1 MKRML
6 PSAILATVSLTALC
20 DCRLA
25 AAQEQM
31 LRQVIDA
38 EVRSAYQQE
47 SLTPAGLAS
56 DAAFLRRVYLD
67 LLGTIPTHE
76 EARRF
81 LNDKAA
87 DKRAVLIDRLLDDP
101 RYARHQADVWDLL
114 FFGRNPADRDLTS
127 RREGFQKWLTDQFA
141 RNVPYDRWV
150 RELLLAEGLT
160 DQGPA
165 MFYALFRNEP
175 AEAADAVSRLFL
187 GTQLRCARCHD
198 HPYEKWK
205 QEDFYGMAGF
215 FVRLTFVEA
224 PRNGKRNYLIAEKSS
239 GDVLFTGSAKEQ
251 KPGQK
256 GKPLPARFLGGAVLE
271 EPPLPAD
278 FREPDLKKAATAPA
292 PLFSR
297 KAKLAEW
304 VTAADNPY
312 FARAAANRLW
322 AQFMG
327 RGLVQ
332 PVDDLGSKKTPSH
345 PHMLQA
351 LTEQLVAHQFDM
363 KWFIRELVN
372 SRTYQLASTGP
383 ATESAP
389 VWYERARVRPLSAE
403 EFFAAIRVAS
413 GFDAAEPKPDQK
425 LPGTEYMLQY
435 FGEPTDG
442 RGDFQPS
449 LNEHLFLNNSGH
461 LRQVI
466 QRRKGNLADVLLT
479 STDSWEQRVER
490 LYLSVLTR
498 PPSAE
503 EKQRF
508 VTYLTAKP
516 DAAARVEDA
525 IWVLMNCA
533 EFRFN
538 H

>member
-1 MKRML
+1 VPLGSRHL
-6 PSAILATVSLTALC
+6 RSAGDA
-20 DCRLA
+20 D
-25 AAQEQM
+25 QP
-31 LRQVIDA
+31 LRQLIDA
-38 EVRSAYQQE
+38 EVRGAYQRE
-47 SLTPAGLAS
+47 NLTPAGPAG

-67 LLGTIPTHE
+67 LLGTIPTYE
-76 EARRF
+76 EASRF
-81 LNDKAA
+81 LSDKAE
-87 DKRAVLIDRLLDDP
+87 DRRSVLIDRLLEDP

-114 FFGRNPADRDLTS
+114 FFGRNPADRDLTN
-127 RREGFQKWLTDQFA
+127 RRDGFQKWLTEQFA
-141 RNVPYDRWV
+141 QNVPYDRWV
-150 RELLLAEGLT
+150 GDLLRAEGPT

-198 HPYEKWK
+198 HPYERWK

-224 PRNGKRNYLIAEKSS
+224 PRNSKRNYLIAEKSS
-239 GDVLFTGSAKEQ
+239 GEVLFTGSAKEQ

-271 EPPLPAD
+271 EPPLPPD
-278 FREPDLKKAATAPA
+278 FKEPDLKKATTAPA

-304 VTAADNPY
+304 VTAVDNPY

-345 PHMLQA
+345 PQLLQA
-351 LTEQLVAHQFDM
+351 LAEQLGAHQFDM

-372 SRTYQLASTGP
+372 SQTYQLACTGP
-383 ATESAP
+383 STESAP
-389 VWYERARVRPLSAE
+389 LWYERARVRPLSAE

-413 GFDAAEPKPDQK
+413 GFDAAEPKADK

-449 LNEHLFLNNSGH
+449 LNEHLYLNNSSQ

-479 STDSWEQRVER
+479 STDGWDQRVER
-490 LYLSVLTR
+490 LYVSVLTR
-498 PPSAE
+498 PPTAE
-503 EKQRF
+503 EKERF
-508 VTYLTAKP
+508 VAYLTAKP
-516 DAAARVEDA
+516 DAAQRVEDA
-525 IWVLMNCA
+525 IWVLLNCA